1 MNKTDLNMTWHG
13 RFFSP
18 FRIIIINEILRK
30 ICESATC
37 TDNSG
42 AATPLVMKS
51 SGICSK
57 IIYIYIYIIVL
68 TLLIQEKNGFY
79 SLTLN
84 AIFV

>member
-57 IIYIYIYIIVL
+57 IIYIYYCFDPTHSGKKWFLFFDIKCNFC
-68 TLLIQEKNGFY
+68 LI
-79 SLTLN
+79 
-84 AIFV
+84 